1 VQGAA
6 VGAEEYFF
14 VNSPRPVDLSP
25 AAVVLRGIRL
35 HSQPHA
41 LKRPVV
47 TVTESLA
54 TTPPSGLDQLAAS
67 DVLESEAASHA
78 AYEAGFA
85 DGRKQGFVA
94 GQAAATAE
102 GARALRAALE
112 ETRAQAAIEG
122 RLEGLAKGRDE
133 GHAQASQVR
142 NLAQAQA
149 DEAARD
155 RLDRLDRVLQAVIA
169 QTAQQLEQAEDDLVA
184 LSHEAVCRI
193 LGTQAAQPERLR
205 SMVAHL
211 LAQHGLRA
219 QLAVHVHPDDL
230 AALLLEAGQDGERP
244 WRWVGDSAVQLG
256 GVVLRSP
263 EGSLDARLET
273 QLAAL
278 GETLLAVRRNRKAAA
293 ESDAVAAP
301 AVAP

>member
-1 VQGAA
+1 MRHTG
-6 VGAEEYFF
+6 
-14 VNSPRPVDLSP
+14 LSP

-41 LKRPVV
+41 LMRPVFSV
-47 TVTESLA
+47 SQPLA
-54 TTPPSGLDQLAAS
+54 TMPPPGLSQLTTS
-67 DVLESEAASHA
+67 DVAAESGAAAEA

-85 DGRKQGFVA
+85 EGRKQGFAA

-102 GARALRAALE
+102 GAQALRAALE
-112 ETRAQAAIEG
+112 ETRAQAAADG
-122 RLEGLAKGRDE
+122 RLEGLANGREE
-133 GHAQASQVR
+133 GYQEASQAQA
-142 NLAQAQA
+142 LAKVQA
-149 DEAARD
+149 DEAAHD
-155 RLDRLDRVLQAVIA
+155 RLDRLDRMLQAVIA
-169 QTAQQLEQAEDDLVA
+169 QVAQRLEQAEDDLVG

-193 LGTQAAQPERLR
+193 LGAEAARPERLR

-211 LAQHGLRA
+211 LAQHGLGA

-244 WRWVGDSAVQLG
+244 WRWVGDMAVQLG

-278 GETLLAVRRNRKAAA
+278 GDALLAVRRNRKLAA
-293 ESDAVAAP
+293 ESDTAAALAVDTIA
-301 AVAP
+301 